1 MLHLLCCSSLRP
13 TKKRHLSRAIC
24 CLAGL
29 LTMSGCSSFGNGKMV
44 QELKNDNE
52 RLLAEFRAE
61 RDRREKTEQ
70 ALKQAEVRLAESEK
84 LVARQYQA
92 PGADRVSRLQNN
104 SRLTGVDSN
113 ASPSFSSEL
122 PGAGR
127 GAPTDLGSTQDDS
140 GFRWHRRM
148 SN

>member
-1 MLHLLCCSSLRP
+1 MRYLLCCSSLSP
-13 TKKRHLSRAIC
+13 TKKRHFFGAVF

-29 LTMSGCSSFGNGKMV
+29 LTVSGCSSFGNGKLV

-92 PGADRVSRLQNN
+92 PGGDRVSRLQNN
-104 SRLTGVDSN
+104 SGFAGVNPSV
-113 ASPSFSSEL
+113 SPSFTSDL
-122 PGAGR
+122 PGTGR
-127 GAPTDLGSTQDDS
+127 GEQADLGATQDDS
-140 GFRWHRRM
+140 GFRWQRRM